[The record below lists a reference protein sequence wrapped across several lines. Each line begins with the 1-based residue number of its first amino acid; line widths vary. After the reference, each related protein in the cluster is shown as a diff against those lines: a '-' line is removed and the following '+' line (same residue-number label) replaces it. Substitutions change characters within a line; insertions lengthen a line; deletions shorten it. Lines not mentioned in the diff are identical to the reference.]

1 MSNTSGGDFR
11 RRSIAYCQEQ
21 DVLLVADEIVCLDA
35 LVEVEDDKYLNLIE
49 TEDWFLRSQQ
59 GELEKILIPF
69 FGLENHINWRP
80 NFLYLG

>member
-21 DVLLVADEIVCLDA
+21 DVLLVANEIVRLDA
-35 LVEVEDDKYLNLIE
+35 RVEVEDDKYLNLIE

-59 GELEKILIPF
+59 GELEKDFVLF

>member
-11 RRSIAYCQEQ
+11 RRSIYCQEQ

-59 GELEKILIPF
+59 CELEKISIPF
-69 FGLENHINWRP
+69 FGLGNHINWRP
-80 NFLYLG
+80 NFLHSG